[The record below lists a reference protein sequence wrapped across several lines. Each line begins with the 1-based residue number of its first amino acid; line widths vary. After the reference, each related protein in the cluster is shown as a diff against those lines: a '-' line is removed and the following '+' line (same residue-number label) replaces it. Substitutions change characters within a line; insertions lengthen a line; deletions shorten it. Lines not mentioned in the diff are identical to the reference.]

1 MLITLIMLITNIQ
14 ECLITCSLSG
24 TMLARLAVSL
34 LVIDIN
40 DSLILA
46 GSHQKN
52 PGNIFSFC

>member
-40 DSLILA
+40 DSVILA

-52 PGNIFSFC
+52 PRNIFSFC